1 MTTSTSRLPR
11 RAAVALAQGAGAA
24 LIGAAT
30 GPLGGL
36 VAAAALGLP
45 PVLAAALARRLA

>member
-11 RAAVALAQGAGAA
+11 RAALVLAQGAGAA

>member
-1 MTTSTSRLPR
+1 MTRPTSPLPR
-11 RAAVALAQGAGAA
+11 RAAVVLAQGAGAA
-24 LIGAAT
+24 LIAAAT

>member
-1 MTTSTSRLPR
+1 MTQATVIVPR

-36 VAAAALGLP
+36 IAAAALGLP